1 MTDQRDI
8 FDPIVTDSAEVPRAV
23 VNAIRVFLG
32 IVGAGAALIGIFML
46 AWPDKSLMVLAFFV
60 ALYWVIAGVT
70 RLALGIFP
78 RDMGGSFRALNIVFG
93 ALFLIGGVI
102 AFRNLEAATAVLT
115 TIVVILVGIGWII
128 DGVMGLVQSGR
139 SRASWPS
146 YLASVL
152 GIVAGVVVI
161 AVPGWTAIALTVV
174 IGIVFLL
181 LGTLAIVQAFRL
193 TSLPLPQR

>member
-23 VNAIRVFLG
+23 LNAIRVFLG

-128 DGVMGLVQSGR
+128 DGVMGLVQAGR
-139 SRASWPS
+139 NRAAWPA
-146 YLASVL
+146 YAASVL
-152 GIVAGVVVI
+152 GIVAGVIVI
-161 AVPGWTAIALTVV
+161 AVPGWTALALTVT

-193 TSLPLPQR
+193 TSLPVPQR

>member
-23 VNAIRVFLG
+23 LNAIRVFLG

-128 DGVMGLVQSGR
+128 DGVMGLVQAGHACSGS
-139 SRASWPS
+139 SRASS
-146 YLASVL
+146 
-152 GIVAGVVVI
+152 
-161 AVPGWTAIALTVV
+161 
-174 IGIVFLL
+174 
-181 LGTLAIVQAFRL
+181 
-193 TSLPLPQR
+193 

>member
-102 AFRNLEAATAVLT
+102 AFRNLEATTAILT

-128 DGVMGLVQSGR
+128 DGVMGLVQAGR
-139 SRASWPS
+139 NRASWPS
-146 YLASVL
+146 YLGSAL

-161 AVPGWTAIALTVV
+161 AVPGWTAIALTVT